1 MLRAAGVVIPQFVV
15 CCDVMYDVRDI
26 SRCTSLRRACRL
38 FDVDEDPAHDAVNDC
53 RNTIRLS
60 KAVAKVVL

>member
-1 MLRAAGVVIPQFVV
+1 MLRAAGVAIPQCVV

-26 SRCTSLRRACRL
+26 SRCTSLGRACRL
-38 FDVDEDPAHDAVNDC
+38 FDVDAYPAHDAINDC
-53 RNTIRLS
+53 ENTIKLS